1 MCVLWFNNYGFLKQ
15 KCYLE
20 KTKKN
25 FEKILGTQ
33 ILQKTA
39 NYFDPPPIINH
50 YSLPIILAKTGRK
63 IRLKLN

>member
-1 MCVLWFNNYGFLKQ
+1 MVQQLRFLKQ
-15 KCYLE
+15 KILFR
-20 KTKKN
+20 KKRKKN
-25 FEKILGTQ
+25 FGKILGTQ

-50 YSLPIILAKTGRK
+50 YSLPLILAKTGRK